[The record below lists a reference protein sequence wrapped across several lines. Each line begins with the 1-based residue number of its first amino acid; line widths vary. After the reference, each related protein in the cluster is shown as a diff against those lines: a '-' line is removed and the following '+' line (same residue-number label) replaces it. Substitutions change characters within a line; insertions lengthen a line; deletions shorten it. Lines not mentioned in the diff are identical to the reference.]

1 MRISFLHTIDG
12 NRQVFEQVAAEM
24 GLRAEDLRHVVRADL
39 REAVE
44 RAGLFPADIKAQT
57 RGTLVELAA
66 HADAVIV
73 TCATLGP
80 AVAEIG
86 GDASAPIVRADTALA
101 TWAAESVQ
109 TGGRIAVL
117 CAAELAIEP
126 NRRLFTQYA
135 SECAAS
141 VEIIHVPQVWALFKS
156 GDMNACFVAIA
167 SAANDAYAAGATVVA
182 FAHPWMAPAASIP
195 SEAANGKRPLD
206 SARAALRA
214 AMRSFSEASTGKN

>member
-24 GLRAEDLRHVVRADL
+24 GLRPEDLRHVVRADL

-44 RAGLFPADIKAQT
+44 RASLFPADIKAQT
-57 RGTLVELAA
+57 CGTLVELAA

-86 GDASAPIVRADTALA
+86 EASAPIVRADTALA

-109 TGGRIAVL
+109 AGGKIAVL
-117 CAAELAIEP
+117 CAAEVAIEP

-135 SECAAS
+135 SESATS

-156 GDMNACFVAIA
+156 GDMNACFSAIA

-182 FAHPWMAPAASIP
+182 FAHPWMAPAASVP
-195 SEAANGKRPLD
+195 TEAANGTLPLD
-206 SARAALRA
+206 SVRAALRA
-214 AMRSFSEASTGKN
+214 AMRRFSEASTGKN